1 MGIVKR
7 EELLYLNVSKGK
19 LVNKQK
25 NIEAN
30 AYEGTLVGIREREGE
45 FEGQKTL
52 KIELKMKDTQSD
64 EHAIIQFTKEA
75 YYALGFFA
83 RIRKIDLTKPFTVGT
98 LPSEMNE
105 KMSFCYLKQ
114 AGQTKIEADKSFPKP
129 KKVTL
134 NKKEV
139 LDWSACFDEMD
150 AIMKFLNEKL
160 ASNSG
165 GTQVPEPVAEEAA
178 LNAGDN
184 SDLPF

>member
-1 MGIVKR
+1 MGTVKR

-30 AYEGTLVGIREREGE
+30 AYEGTLVGIREREGK
-45 FEGQKTL
+45 FEEQKTL

-75 YYALGFFA
+75 FYSLGFFA
-83 RIRKIDLTKPFTVGT
+83 RIRKIDISKPFTVGV

-114 AGQTKIEADKSFPKP
+114 PPVQKIESDKSFPKP
-129 KKVTL
+129 KKVML

-150 AIMKFLNEKL
+150 SIMKFLNEKL
-160 ASNSG
+160 SENDRIL
-165 GTQVPEPVAEEAA
+165 VPENVAKEAIPISKT
-178 LNAGDN
+178 DE
-184 SDLPF
+184 DLPF